1 MLATR
6 GSVFC
11 YLEQLIKGANF
22 GQPQF
27 DSEGGGIFVSISPQ
41 EDGDVRGQSENY
53 PVLFCIGGIDDTM
66 AVMNDAFFMLSEKDR
81 ERILHALRTAGKT
94 VYEIKLQLH

>member
-11 YLEQLIKGANF
+11 YLERLISSANF

-27 DSEGGGIFVSISPQ
+27 DSEGGGIFVSITPQ
-41 EDGDVRGQSENY
+41 EDGNVCGRSENY
-53 PVLFCIGGIDDTM
+53 PILLCIGGIDGTM
-66 AVMNDAFFMLSEKDR
+66 AVMNDAFSMFSEEDR
-81 ERILHALRTAGKT
+81 KRILHELRTAGKT
-94 VYEIKLQLH
+94 VYRITLH

>member
-1 MLATR
+1 MSATR

-11 YLEQLIKGANF
+11 YLEQLISRANF

-27 DSEGGGIFVSISPQ
+27 DPEGGGIFVSISPQ
-41 EDGDVRGQSENY
+41 EDEDVRGQSENY
-53 PVLFCIGGIDDTM
+53 PTLLCIGGIDGTK

-81 ERILHALRTAGKT
+81 KRILQALRTARKT
-94 VYEIKLQLH
+94 VYYITVCLH